1 MEFKI
6 EKYDEINLMVVH
18 ATGHFDAIS
27 WSKMLYDDVR
37 QFMEK
42 YQSDPV
48 YLITDYTNLTVDFPE
63 FIQFMKDLKE
73 RRATQPVPNLQQFL
87 VGGGQWMSNFRNLYL
102 KQFNETLGMFDNVED
117 AIQYVRDDFEK
128 LQS

>member
-37 QFMEK
+37 PFMEK

-73 RRATQPVPNLQQFL
+73 RRATQPVANLQQFL